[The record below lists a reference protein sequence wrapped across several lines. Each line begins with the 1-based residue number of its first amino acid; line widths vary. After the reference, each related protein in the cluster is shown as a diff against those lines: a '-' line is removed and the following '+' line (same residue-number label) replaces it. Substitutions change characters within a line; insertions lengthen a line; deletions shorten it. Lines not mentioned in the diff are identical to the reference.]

1 MRSDMNALVTKM
13 DEFVKTKKGNPLA
26 IKKEI
31 DELIKKADKE
41 GVTFASDVTKT
52 LNYGLLR
59 KLWDLLVPF
68 LNESDDQ
75 KQEFCEAQAS
85 PRSTRLYSCAIK
97 RVYPRKL
104 Y

>member
-13 DEFVKTKKGNPLA
+13 DEFVKTKKGNPLD

-59 KLWDLLVPF
+59 KL
-68 LNESDDQ
+68 
-75 KQEFCEAQAS
+75 
-85 PRSTRLYSCAIK
+85 
-97 RVYPRKL
+97 
-104 Y
+104 